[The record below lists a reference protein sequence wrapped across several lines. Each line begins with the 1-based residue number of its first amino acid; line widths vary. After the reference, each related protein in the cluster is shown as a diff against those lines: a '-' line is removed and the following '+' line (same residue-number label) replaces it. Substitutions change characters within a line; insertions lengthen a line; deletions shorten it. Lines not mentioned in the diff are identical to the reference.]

1 VPTVNA
7 DAKLMRI
14 VLENLIGNAWKYTRD
29 KKPAKIEFGSRQL
42 QHEVEF
48 YLRDNG
54 IGFDMKDADRLFDPF
69 ERVHSRQEFEGSGIG
84 LATVKRILDRHA
96 GRIRAEA
103 VPGLGATFFFT
114 LPV

>member
-1 VPTVNA
+1 LAEIISN
-7 DAKLMRI
+7 LHS
-14 VLENLIGNAWKYTRD
+14 LESESSTKIQGYTL
-29 KKPAKIEFGSRQL
+29 KSV

-54 IGFDMKDADRLFDPF
+54 VEFDMKDADRLFDPF